1 MSALPSEAVRAL
13 SRHWTGQLAHYRSHL
28 NDEHREALITE
39 ALRYVGIRLE
49 SELGASPYW
58 EDKPL
63 ARRAA
68 VLLYL
73 VDRGAVG
80 RKASHGRIVFEAVPG
95 AEDWVRSQPTLGPY
109 HDATIALLKALRRE
123 QSRRLPPTDV

>member
-1 MSALPSEAVRAL
+1 MSPLPSEAVHAL
-13 SRHWTGQLAHYRSHL
+13 SRHWTGQLAHYRQHL
-28 NDEHREALITE
+28 NDEHREALIAE

-49 SELGASPYW
+49 SDLAASPFW
-58 EDKPL
+58 QDKPL

-73 VDRGAVG
+73 VDRGAVV
-80 RKASHGRIVFEAVPG
+80 RKVGQGRIVFEAVPG
-95 AEDWVRSQPTLGPY
+95 AEDWVGSQPTLGPY

-123 QSRRLPPTDV
+123 QSRRIPPID